1 MGWGTVVT
9 LEFDY
14 DLQMRFVL
22 LQFLAWTFIYTH
34 INVSGKGIEDNV
46 KAYQYVSRYNIQPKG

>member
-1 MGWGTVVT
+1 MVVT
-9 LEFDY
+9 LEFDN
-14 DLQMRFVL
+14 DLQMKFVL
-22 LQFLAWTFIYTH
+22 LQFLAWTFMYTH

>member
-14 DLQMRFVL
+14 DLQMKFVL
-22 LQFLAWTFIYTH
+22 LQFLAWTFMYTH
-34 INVSGKGIEDNV
+34 INVSGKEIEDNV